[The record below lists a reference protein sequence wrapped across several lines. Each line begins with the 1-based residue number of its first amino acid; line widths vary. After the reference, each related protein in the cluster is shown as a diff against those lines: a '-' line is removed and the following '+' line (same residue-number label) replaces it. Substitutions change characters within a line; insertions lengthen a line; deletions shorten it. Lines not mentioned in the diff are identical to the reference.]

1 MPRRKKNGQ
10 SPARV
15 PGGPPEGG
23 NLGHNTGYRLP
34 QGFDGAM
41 ANNFP
46 SSTSLSSSDKE
57 KIVKSMQEVFSHLD
71 PEVIYIVLSEC
82 DFKGS
87 IKHGMPVIQPVL

>member
-1 MPRRKKNGQ
+1 
-10 SPARV
+10 
-15 PGGPPEGG
+15 
-23 NLGHNTGYRLP
+23 
-34 QGFDGAM
+34 M

-71 PEVIYIVLSEC
+71 PEVTYIVLSEC

-87 IKHGMPVIQPVL
+87 IKHRMPVVQPVL